1 MATAH
6 QPITT
11 LQYSGLK
18 IAIVVIVTLAGF
30 LFAAPNVLNE
40 ETRAQLPGWL
50 TPIQLGLDL
59 QGGSYLLLEVDLEA
73 VQKEQLTNLE
83 ETVRGALRQERLG
96 YRNLRSTEAEVFV
109 IIPDEVQLGAAQIAI
124 RTAAS
129 EMLVESLENNRL
141 RVTIPDTVRSAEE
154 TAAVNQSLEIVRRRI
169 DEFGTSEPSIQRQG
183 TDRIIVELPGVGDP
197 ERIKDLIGQTAKLNF
212 HLIEPGAVASDPL
225 NLPAGT
231 MLVPDAETP
240 GLMHVVR
247 RRVEVSGERLTDA
260 SGSFDQNGRPI
271 VNFRFDTVGGRMF
284 GQATV
289 NNVGQRLAIVLDN
302 KVISAPVINSPI
314 VGGIGIIEGGG
325 FTIESVQDLSLLLRA
340 GALPAPLNIL
350 EERTVGPSLGADSI
364 LAGKF
369 ASILGV
375 ILVGLMMPIA
385 YFTFGIFAVIAL
397 TANIALLIGVLSF
410 VGATLTLPG
419 IAGIVLTLG
428 LAVDANVLIYE
439 RMRDEFKS
447 GRTLINSLGSGFQ
460 AAFTTILD
468 ANITSLIAGI
478 TLFFL
483 GSGPVQGFAVTLT
496 LGILTSMFSA
506 LMITRLLVWLWLT
519 RLKPQTLPI

>member
-1 MATAH
+1 MASAR

-18 IAIVVIVTLAGF
+18 IATVLIITLAGF
-30 LFAAPNVLNE
+30 LFASPNLLND
-40 ETRAQLPGWL
+40 ETRAQLPSWL
-50 TPIQLGLDL
+50 MPIQLGLDL

-73 VQKEQLTNLE
+73 VEKEQLTNLE
-83 ETVRGALRQERLG
+83 ETVRSALREERLG
-96 YRNLRSTEAEVFV
+96 YRNLRSTGAEVFV
-109 IIPDEVQLGAAQIAI
+109 TIPEEEQLSAA
-124 RTAAS
+124 RTAISTAVP
-129 EMLVESLENNRL
+129 EMSVEALENNRL
-141 RVTIPDTVRSAEE
+141 RVTIPDNMRSDQE

-183 TDRIIVELPGVGDP
+183 SDRIIVELPGVGDP
-197 ERIKDLIGQTAKLNF
+197 ERVKDLIGQTAKLNF
-212 HLIEPGAVASDPL
+212 HLIEPGASAADPRS
-225 NLPAGT
+225 LPPGT
-231 MLVPDAETP
+231 MLVPDSETL

-260 SGSFDQNGRPI
+260 QPSFGQDGRPI
-271 VNFRFDTVGGRMF
+271 VSFRFDTVGGRMF
-284 GQATV
+284 GQTTQ

-302 KVISAPVINSPI
+302 EVISAPVINSPI
-314 VGGIGIIEGGG
+314 IGGSGMIEGQ
-325 FTIESVQDLSLLLRA
+325 FTIEGVQDLALLLRA

-364 LAGKF
+364 RAGKF

-375 ILVGLMMPIA
+375 ILVGVFMPIA

-397 TANIALLIGVLSF
+397 TANIALLLGVLSF

-428 LAVDANVLIYE
+428 MAVDANVLIYE
-439 RMRDEFKS
+439 RMRDEFAS
-447 GRTLINSLGSGFQ
+447 GRTLMNALGSGFQ

-468 ANITSLIAGI
+468 SNITGLIAGI
-478 TLFFL
+478 LLFFL

-496 LGILTSMFSA
+496 IGILTSMFSA
-506 LMITRLLVWLWLT
+506 IMITRMLVWLWLT